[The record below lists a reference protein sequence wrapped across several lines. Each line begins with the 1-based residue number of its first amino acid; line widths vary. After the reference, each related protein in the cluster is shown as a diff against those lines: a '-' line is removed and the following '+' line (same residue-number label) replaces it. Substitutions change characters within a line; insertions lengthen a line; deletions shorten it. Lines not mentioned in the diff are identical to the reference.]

1 MVLFSGS
8 WPSLIN
14 FETYRTKRANGGG
27 PSRLWPPVLY
37 RFFGRTCNEKA
48 WASETLS
55 NIWTI
60 RRSRLSNSHVCEKAD
75 YMQSHGLHRLHP
87 SQTNRVEN
95 VLRDASRP
103 SAHLFSDRR
112 VFISTISCA
121 FSDLARMHGLPLLPG
136 SPFCNHVRKENW
148 SLYIGRKFW
157 MSQTFLSF
165 S

>member
-1 MVLFSGS
+1 MVEDHPGCGLLFSTGS
-8 WPSLIN
+8 LVGPATKKHEPVRPCLTFELFDDRAYLIRTSAKKLITSL
-14 FETYRTKRANGGG
+14 
-27 PSRLWPPVLY
+27 
-37 RFFGRTCNEKA
+37 
-48 WASETLS
+48 
-55 NIWTI
+55 
-60 RRSRLSNSHVCEKAD
+60 
-75 YMQSHGLHRLHP
+75 QSHGLHRLHP

-112 VFISTISCA
+112 VFISTISWA